1 MAFITTTANSI
12 SSGGTISG
20 SITIEG
26 DLTVNGDGAGAYD
39 EIVDGNLRISST
51 NKLEFGDTG
60 TYIHQSADGVL
71 DLVSDTEIEINATT
85 IDVNGAMEV
94 SGVLTASDDLV
105 VSDELRPYEIRADGT
120 SGVRLA
126 NSQGG
131 IVGYLGLR
139 SSGNYGSGLKLE
151 DDIGSVIFG
160 SDSDYSAKYDSGS
173 DALEIIEGITSA
185 SETVLFS
192 LSSSTTEVNTATTN
206 FNGTAIN
213 FESSS
218 ADAPILTI
226 KNTHDGT
233 GSPRLYFNHA
243 SANPDDNDEI
253 GQIRFYGLNDAG
265 TPVSDMYAS
274 IKVNQAD
281 ISSGTEDGKMSF
293 NLMKAGSNSDILI
306 LDADSNISLSNNDA
320 GENNTIFGKLA
331 GDSIESTGKWNVL
344 IGEQAGEA
352 LTTGD
357 WNVAIGYQ
365 ALHGCTIKS
374 GNIAI
379 GYKSLFVANSENE
392 TVAIGNVCGEN
403 VTSGNQNTLVGG
415 WAGHELTTA
424 DKCVVVG
431 YNAMAGASSS
441 PPVGDS
447 NVAVGWSSMAKIQS
461 GGGNVAM
468 GSNTLEDLTTG
479 QQNLALGHFA
489 MAQTVGASD
498 CTALGYY
505 AMGAGNVTASGVTA
519 VGASACAEKIGG
531 GTSTAVGF
539 EAMRADLYGEHNTAV
554 GYQALEDNTIG
565 DGNTAVGARALQTFV
580 GDNNAGNN
588 TALGFE
594 ALMNTNF
601 TSSGTAEQL
610 TAVGCYAGKANTT
623 GEENT
628 FMGWNAGAVLSTGD
642 NNTIIGSQANASASG
657 ATNQTAI
664 GQGCTAVGDNSVTL
678 GNASV
683 TAVYASSD
691 SGAVVH
697 CAGIGDG
704 TDTLVAI
711 DTSNNVKIN
720 GAGVQDTGNPGWTF
734 IAGNSNQGSILEHAC
749 GDAGETIATFRTTSG
764 VAGSIT
770 TSGTSTAF
778 TTSSDYRL
786 KENEVAISD
795 GLTRINQLKP
805 YRFNW
810 KHDKDTTV
818 DGFFA
823 HEVSEIVP
831 EAIVGLKDAVN
842 DKGEIDPQGIDQSKL
857 VPLLVKAVQELS
869 AKVTELENK

>member
-94 SGVLTASDDLV
+94 SGTLTASDDLV

-151 DDIGSVIFG
+151 DDIGSIIFG
-160 SDSDYSAKYDSGS
+160 SDSDYSVKYDSTS

-192 LSSSTTEVNTATTN
+192 
-206 FNGTAIN
+206 I
-213 FESSS
+213 
-218 ADAPILTI
+218 
-226 KNTHDGT
+226 
-233 GSPRLYFNHA
+233 
-243 SANPDDNDEI
+243 
-253 GQIRFYGLNDAG
+253 
-265 TPVSDMYAS
+265 
-274 IKVNQAD
+274 
-281 ISSGTEDGKMSF
+281 
-293 NLMKAGSNSDILI
+293 NSD
-306 LDADSNISLSNNDA
+306 SVISLSNNDL
-320 GENNTIFGKLA
+320 GTGNTLFGK
-331 GDSIESTGKWNVL
+331 D
-344 IGEQAGEA
+344 
-352 LTTGD
+352 TGD
-357 WNVAIGYQ
+357 AIASGGNYNVAIGQDALGENTTADASTAIGYESQLAQNGGYNTTVGYQ
-365 ALHGCTIKS
+365 SMKLTGGGTCYSNVGIGSFALYRHS
-374 GNIAI
+374 GQYAVAIGEAAGYTNSAHYTTAIGAESLRNNTDGQFNTAVGYGSLKTNVDGDKNTAI
-379 GYKSLFVANSENE
+379 GYKSLFTFEADTDGHGLNSALGWE
-392 TVAIGNVCGEN
+392 
-403 VTSGNQNTLVGG
+403 SGMDLTTGTENTLVG
-415 WAGHELTTA
+415 ATA
-424 DKCVVVG
+424 
-431 YNAMAGASSS
+431 
-441 PPVGDS
+441 
-447 NVAVGWSSMAKIQS
+447 
-461 GGGNVAM
+461 GGNLTDGDQNTALGAYALGQTIA
-468 GSNTLEDLTTG
+468 GSNH
-479 QQNLALGHFA
+479 N
-489 MAQTVGASD
+489 
-498 CTALGYY
+498 TALGYY
-505 AMGAGNVTASGVTA
+505 ACGAGDITNSGITA
-519 VGASACAEKIGG
+519 VGAYALAENVGG
-531 GTSTAVGF
+531 QKNVAVGF
-539 EAMRADLYGEHNTAV
+539 QAGNVLTAGSQNTIV
-554 GYQALEDNTIG
+554 GYDADTDDN
-565 DGNTAVGARALQTFV
+565 
-580 GDNNAGNN
+580 
-588 TALGFE
+588 
-594 ALMNTNF
+594 
-601 TSSGTAEQL
+601 S
-610 TAVGCYAGKANTT
+610 
-623 GEENT
+623 
-628 FMGWNAGAVLSTGD
+628 
-642 NNTIIGSQANASASG
+642 
-657 ATNQTAI
+657 ATNQTVI
-664 GQGCTAVGDNSVTL
+664 GSEVTGVADNSVTL
-678 GNASV
+678 GNANV
-683 TAVYASSD
+683 TAVYMASD
-691 SGAVVH
+691 SGAIVH

-749 GDAGETIATFRTTSG
+749 GDAGEMIATFRTTSG

-831 EAIVGLKDAVN
+831 EAIVGSKDAVN
-842 DKGEIDPQGIDQSKL
+842 DNGEIDPQGIDQSKL